1 MHSCGVTR
9 NIRKGYAIASFHS
22 FGSSH
27 GVECRDA
34 AVRVAAENDFPAVT
48 SSELDQLTPLLP
60 DDAQREY
67 LKNSDGQTSS
77 KNLRRVRDQTLS
89 YPCLGHHS
97 LERSRNVGRPDFL
110 DICSS
115 GSAVGCVCAVAY
127 QNQHCEVFSGR
138 HPGRNHWRP
147 GGAPVARFAGPS
159 RHSSRVHSRD
169 AERSLRSSFQDIAV
183 EPGSILCTER

>member
-60 DDAQREY
+60 DDA
-67 LKNSDGQTSS
+67 
-77 KNLRRVRDQTLS
+77 
-89 YPCLGHHS
+89 
-97 LERSRNVGRPDFL
+97 
-110 DICSS
+110 
-115 GSAVGCVCAVAY
+115 
-127 QNQHCEVFSGR
+127 
-138 HPGRNHWRP
+138 
-147 GGAPVARFAGPS
+147 
-159 RHSSRVHSRD
+159 
-169 AERSLRSSFQDIAV
+169 
-183 EPGSILCTER
+183 